1 MVCAATL
8 YSFVSGGVTI
18 GGAGVLENL
27 PQCIRRFGCELTR
40 LRELVHVVVVSSA
53 GILLNLSSY
62 DINMWVKCCNCASIY
77 GLGRRREHAV
87 STLAGHTTPRFSALT
102 RRTPKVKTSRKTLRT
117 PATSPRAPRVSS
129 IPARIAKTSCSRR
142 VAGRKATKFASS
154 ETRRSLRPGSAAW
167 WTASS
172 KRASQYI
179 TRRRTFMPPIAWM
192 PGRLNTALSPNRSQQ
207 RPTTAMMR
215 CRCTFCSPRRSDII
229 KLPARFF
236 LIFGHRAGCV
246 ASAGASGGP
255 GRAVAVAT
263 PLFGR
268 GPGPNMRSTVFR

>member
-1 MVCAATL
+1 MERVCSKISLSAH
-8 YSFVSGGVTI
+8 
-18 GGAGVLENL
+18 
-27 PQCIRRFGCELTR
+27 RRFGCELTR

-77 GLGRRREHAV
+77 GLGRRREHDV
-87 STLAGHTTPRFSALT
+87 STLAGPTTPRFSALT
-102 RRTPKVKTSRKTLRT
+102 HRTPKVKTSRKTLRT
-117 PATSPRAPRVSS
+117 PATSPRAPMVSS

-229 KLPARFF
+229 KLPALFF
-236 LIFGHRAGCV
+236 NFRPPGWLRCQRRCI
-246 ASAGASGGP
+246 
-255 GRAVAVAT
+255 GRAWAGGGGRHALIWPR
-263 PLFGR
+263 PLAQHTTNRF
-268 GPGPNMRSTVFR
+268 